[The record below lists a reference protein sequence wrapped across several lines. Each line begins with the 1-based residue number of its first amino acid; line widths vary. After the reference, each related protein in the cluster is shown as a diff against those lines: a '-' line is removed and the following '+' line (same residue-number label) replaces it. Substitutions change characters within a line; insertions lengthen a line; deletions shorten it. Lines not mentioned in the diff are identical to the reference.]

1 MDVKELH
8 KQFCTEEFDEYGV
21 ISKFEIHCPDHFNF
35 AYDVVDVIAAEEP
48 NRRAMTWCNEA
59 GDERVFSFGDMKNT
73 VIKRQICLSSTE
85 SKKGTRCC

>member
-35 AYDVVDVIAAEEP
+35 AYDVVDVMAALDP
-48 NRRAMTWCNEA
+48 HALLLSGQNHRGADRRHCGGGTKSPGNDVVQRGGRRA
-59 GDERVFSFGDMKNT
+59 GIQLR
-73 VIKRQICLSSTE
+73 
-85 SKKGTRCC
+85 